1 MVNRGRSFLFL
12 LLIAAVLGGY
22 VWFVEMKRDPNAPD
36 EAPREKLFTIEPA
49 QIQEVR
55 IRNQAGEEST
65 LKRAGDR
72 WSLAEIPGAEV
83 DDTEAGNIV
92 SSLAGLE
99 SNRVVDE
106 QPASLAEFGLDKP
119 RVTASFKD
127 ATGTERTLLIGN
139 KTATGG
145 DLYAKLADSPRVV
158 LVGSFLEET
167 FNRSRFDLR
176 DKSVLKFAR
185 DAVGNISITSS
196 SGTIV
201 LTRSSGAWKITSL
214 ADAPADDAVVESLIS
229 RLSAARMLS
238 VVEAP
243 DAAATG
249 LAKPAASVTVTAGP
263 QQARLEIGGPAGE
276 GSVHARDV
284 QRGLV
289 FTIESALADELK
301 KKAEDFRKKEQ

>member
-1 MVNRGRSFLFL
+1 MKRARSFLL
-12 LLIAAVLGGY
+12 LLAVAAGIGAY
-22 VWFVEMKRDPNAPD
+22 VWFVEMKRDPDAAE
-36 EAPREKLFTIEPA
+36 EAPREKLFTVEPS

-55 IRNQAGEEST
+55 ITNDAGEQST
-65 LKRAGDR
+65 LTRSGEG
-72 WSLAEIPGAEV
+72 WMLAEVPGAEV
-83 DDTEAGNIV
+83 DETEAGNIV

-106 QPASLAEFGLDKP
+106 QPASLAEYGLDKP
-119 RVTASFKD
+119 RITASFKD
-127 ATGTERTLLIGN
+127 AAGAERTVLMGS

-185 DAVGNISITSS
+185 DAVGAISITNA

-201 LTRSSGAWKITSL
+201 LARKDGAWRLASL
-214 ADAPADDAVVESLIS
+214 TDAPADDAAVESLIS
-229 RLSAARMLS
+229 RLSAARMQSILDT
-238 VVEAP
+238 P
-243 DAAATG
+243 DIAATG
-249 LAKPAASVTVTAGP
+249 LAKPSAAVTVTAGP
-263 QQARLEIGGPAGE
+263 QQARLEVGGPAGE
-276 GSVHARDV
+276 GSVHARDP